1 MAMGRGTDVALD
13 CADVVLT
20 NNDLFSVVFAVEL
33 GRAVLKNIKEN
44 LFWAF
49 FYNAV
54 GIPVAAGVLY
64 PCFGITLSPMIAA
77 AAMSFSSI
85 SVVLNALRLRRFN
98 LTKGK
103 STMNKIVF
111 VDGMHCAHCAAF
123 VEKSLK
129 AVDGVADASVD
140 LAGKKASVTL
150 EKAVADNVLIKAV
163 ADAGFTAVDIK
174 DA

>member
-1 MAMGRGTDVALD
+1 
-13 CADVVLT
+13 
-20 NNDLFSVVFAVEL
+20 
-33 GRAVLKNIKEN
+33 
-44 LFWAF
+44 
-49 FYNAV
+49 
-54 GIPVAAGVLY
+54 
-64 PCFGITLSPMIAA
+64 
-77 AAMSFSSI
+77 
-85 SVVLNALRLRRFN
+85 
-98 LTKGK
+98 
-103 STMNKIVF
+103 MNKIVF
-111 VDGMHCAHCAAF
+111 VEGMHCAHCAAF